1 MKELKKQSIESLSDD
16 ELLEVFQRG
25 IIAEINK
32 KKNSGQ
38 WVALYDPVKRRVFR
52 EYPDG
57 TIEYV

>member
-1 MKELKKQSIESLSDD
+1 MKQLKKQNIEALSDD

-25 IIAEINK
+25 IVEEIEK
-32 KKNSGQ
+32 KKGLGQ
-38 WVALYDPVKRRVFR
+38 WVALYDPIKKKVFR